1 MKKNHNKA
9 LLLLLTLP
17 FLTAMYNGPH
27 FYVHH
32 YDSYD
37 LDYVSHEQIDDKY
50 VYTCDFKNNSATY
63 LTDIKLNGTIND
75 ETYTLTL
82 KDNSF
87 SDIFSGYVPGPY
99 YEGTVKLVSN
109 KEIPDISKLK
119 KDGNGFRTDDS
130 SIEKAYASSDVVQGI
145 YLLRPKNENSSYYCY
160 RITLKPDFSDI
171 YCCALYEMEYDE
183 DKFYLLND
191 RTSDGYTFYTFQ
203 EVDLTKLKVGGITFI
218 EEYHAFSPKGDGLL
232 YAALVLLGIV
242 LLIHLVIFLI
252 VFFFIRFLIRKN
264 RKARASIS
272 S

>member
-63 LTDIKLNGTIND
+63 LTNIKLEGTIND
-75 ETYTLTL
+75 ETYNLGL
-82 KDNSF
+82 LNHSF
-87 SDIFSGYVPGPY
+87 SDVFVDYVPIPF

-109 KEIPDISKLK
+109 KEIPDISKLD
-119 KDGNGFRTDDS
+119 KDGDGFRIDDS
-130 SIEKAYASSDVVQGI
+130 SIEKAFASSDVIQGI
-145 YLLRPKNENSSYYCY
+145 NLVHTKDESSSYYCY

-171 YCCALYEMEYDE
+171 YSCALYEMEYDE
-183 DKFYLLND
+183 DRFYLLND

-252 VFFFIRFLIRKN
+252 VFFFVRFLIRKN
-264 RKARASIS
+264 RKAKADLPL
-272 S
+272 

>member
-63 LTDIKLNGTIND
+63 LTNIKLEGTIND
-75 ETYTLTL
+75 ETYNLEL
-82 KDNSF
+82 LNHSF
-87 SDIFSGYVPGPY
+87 SDVFVDYVPIPF

-109 KEIPDISKLK
+109 KEIPDISKLD
-119 KDGNGFRTDDS
+119 KDGDGFRIDDS
-130 SIEKAYASSDVVQGI
+130 SIEKAYASTDIIESIFLFQTKSEDHRF
-145 YLLRPKNENSSYYCY
+145 YSYK
-160 RITLKPDFSDI
+160 IALSPDFIDK
-171 YCCALYEMEYDE
+171 YAYGLYELTYDG
-183 DKFYLLND
+183 DTFYQFID
-191 RTSDGYTFYTFQ
+191 RNSDGYLFYTHQ
-203 EVDLTKLKVGGITFI
+203 EIDLTKLKVEGVTFI

-252 VFFFIRFLIRKN
+252 VFFFIRFLVRKN

-272 S
+272 Q